1 MHLRTGEAV
10 VRVFRNKGLLRHH
23 PLLKSEGAC
32 ARLGGMRM
40 QNKWGIILLVLLP
53 LLMCFSG
60 CKEEREPELVMAT
73 DATFPP
79 YEYFKGDEIVGV
91 DVDVVA

>member
-1 MHLRTGEAV
+1 
-10 VRVFRNKGLLRHH
+10 
-23 PLLKSEGAC
+23 
-32 ARLGGMRM
+32 MRM

-79 YEYFKGDEIVGV
+79 YEYFKGEEIVGV
-91 DVDVVA
+91 DVDVVAELARRNGMGARVENMKF